1 MVRRYKPP
9 RKPRKQR
16 RPWKQLSVDY
26 TPNSQRWMDDHSEQ
40 YTSSEPYE
48 TEWRLYTRAERVGD
62 RKAKKLHG
70 DRFQELLKQLHEAR
84 HFEASGRNE
93 ATDCVI
99 NSAIDRVINKLVKE
113 ELQ

>member
-1 MVRRYKPP
+1 
-9 RKPRKQR
+9 
-16 RPWKQLSVDY
+16 
-26 TPNSQRWMDDHSEQ
+26 MDRFDLMDLE
-40 YTSSEPYE
+40 EAYE

-93 ATDCVI
+93 AADCVI
-99 NSAIDRVINKLVKE
+99 NSAIDRVIDKLVKE
-113 ELQ
+113 ELQQ